1 MGQRSSMFQRSL
13 SGSLPQQLAMWPACQ
28 HLCHLRTQAAAPLPA
43 VRAAVRPDVPAEVQ
57 PAVRPDVPADAPA
70 DVQTDG
76 QPDVQPDGQPD
87 GQPGGRASE
96 RTDVQKVAVSTVLLV
111 LASILCGHLTMETVK
126 RKVME
131 TPAVV
136 EEKAAM
142 WASGPSIQFLQASP
156 QAVASTAVVAL
167 VQQQVGT
174 WVSVPAW
181 PPLLQQQLPR

>member
-1 MGQRSSMFQRSL
+1 MFQRSL
-13 SGSLPQQLAMWPACQ
+13 SGSWPQQLAMWPACQ
-28 HLCHLRTQAAAPLPA
+28 HLCHLRTQAAAPVPA

-70 DVQTDG
+70 DAPADVQTNG
-76 QPDVQPDGQPD
+76 QPD
-87 GQPGGRASE
+87 GRASE
-96 RTDVQKVAVSTVLLV
+96 RTDVQVGMRMSGRVGVRKSVQKVAVSTVLLV
-111 LASILCGHLTMETVK
+111 TVVLCSMEAVK

-131 TPAVV
+131 TPAV
-136 EEKAAM
+136 AM
-142 WASGPSIQFLQASP
+142 WASGPSIQFQQASA

>member
-1 MGQRSSMFQRSL
+1 
-13 SGSLPQQLAMWPACQ
+13 MWPACQ
-28 HLCHLRTQAAAPLPA
+28 HLCHLRTQAAAPVPA

-76 QPDVQPDGQPD
+76 QPDVQTDGQPD
-87 GQPGGRASE
+87 GQPDGRASE
-96 RTDVQKVAVSTVLLV
+96 RTDVQKVAVLTTVLLV
-111 LASILCGHLTMETVK
+111 LASILCGHLTMETAVK

-131 TPAVV
+131 TPAVA

-181 PPLLQQQLPR
+181 PPLLQQLQLPR

>member
-13 SGSLPQQLAMWPACQ
+13 SASWPQRLAMWPACQ
-28 HLCHLRTQAAAPLPA
+28 HLCHLRTQAAAPVPA

-76 QPDVQPDGQPD
+76 QPDGQPD
-87 GQPGGRASE
+87 GRASE

-131 TPAVV
+131 TPAVA